1 MAAVPVVSSGGTPAP
16 TAPTSRVT
24 PLAVGVIVW
33 LASELMFFAGLF
45 AAYYTLRAD
54 NAIWPPPGVDL
65 DVLRA
70 LLSTVVLLA
79 SSATMHAATQAA
91 EHGRRATALRWLA
104 VTFALGVVFLV
115 NLGLEWAGND
125 FTWTTDAYGSIY
137 YLITGFHGLHLL
149 VGLVLMI
156 VAAAVV
162 TGATAKVPFGP
173 AFTATAYYWHFV
185 DAVWLA
191 VFATI
196 FLVQ

>member
-1 MAAVPVVSSGGTPAP
+1 MAAVPVVSSGSAPAP
-16 TAPTSRVT
+16 PASSSRVT

-54 NAIWPPPGVDL
+54 TEVWPPPGVDL

-70 LLSTVVLLA
+70 VLSTIVLLA

-91 EHGRRATALRWLA
+91 EGGRRATALRWLA

-149 VGLVLMI
+149 VGLVLMV

-162 TGATAKVPFGP
+162 SGATSKVPFGP
-173 AFTATAYYWHFV
+173 AFTVTAYYWHFV
-185 DAVWLA
+185 DAVWIA